1 MRNLRVLW
9 KKLTLNNTVKVYTLG
24 KVLNALKTTYTNDP
38 TLYIVLRWDQYYT
51 SKQEWHY
58 YLFIHLL
65 VVYW

>member
-38 TLYIVLRWDQYYT
+38 TLYIVLR
-51 SKQEWHY
+51 
-58 YLFIHLL
+58 
-65 VVYW
+65 